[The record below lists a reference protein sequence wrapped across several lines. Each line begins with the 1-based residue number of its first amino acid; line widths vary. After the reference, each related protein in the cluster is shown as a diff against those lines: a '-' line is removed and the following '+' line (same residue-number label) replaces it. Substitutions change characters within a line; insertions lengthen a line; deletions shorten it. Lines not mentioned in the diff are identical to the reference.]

1 MTCAGSGRP
10 REGWHLMK
18 FSADQV
24 SFLLN
29 NEPHYL
35 FSGEIHYFRIK
46 RKLWPLHLR
55 KLKEANCRFVSTYI
69 PWGWHEYEEG
79 KFDFDGRTVPER
91 DLIGFIKLA
100 ARTGLFVTVKP
111 GPYILAE
118 YCNQGLP
125 VWLTQKNPEILARN
139 PQGRVVDEF
148 VVTYMHPVFLEYT
161 RKWFDRVL
169 KVVYDHQAANGGPIG
184 MLQVENEIGVNQ
196 WLCGM
201 GDYSAVATG
210 YFREFLR
217 KKHREIGQLNATL
230 GTNFA
235 SFEEVN
241 GPSGV
246 ARTKTEHNLYREWH
260 LFHRDYY
267 CVYLDWVIREVRR
280 RGITLQLYHNVPGWV
295 YGRAKDFPLN
305 ITMYAEVF
313 RKYPDVVFG
322 VDHIP
327 ENLSYRNAC
336 DDLPC
341 NEILKAMRGGRGPVF
356 AAELQAGS
364 REYCVRTYP
373 VQLELFYKASLAHG
387 LFGMNFYMFSQG
399 INPKRKGHF
408 GPTFYWE
415 TALSAEGTEEPL
427 YPVIRDLGAW
437 LRFNGKMFLK
447 TERFSKIAAG
457 FYAPYYETE
466 FTYPFGGRRLYDAE
480 SVGLRYD
487 TQQTRDQ
494 LFFDGVIKAAQMLN
508 YDFDI
513 HDLQKVAPGRLAQY
527 KVLFVVA
534 LEHMDADV
542 QRKLADYVTA
552 GGTLVLMPTVPVY
565 DLALNKCEI
574 LKEALKVTEVDS
586 LTPSAPKIHFMG
598 LEDLFAFTRINV
610 YAEGAGKVIARTFD
624 DNRPC
629 GLEIRLGKG
638 KAFLLGS
645 GFTNCIKEHRLA
657 YEKLFSL
664 AGDVRNAGAD
674 NEDIRVVERF
684 GTDYAYLFVLNY
696 HQETKR
702 TKISYKDP
710 VTLEKR
716 KLPLDGFLEVPPM
729 TGYILPVSVALPQ
742 RAGKI
747 VSATVEI
754 YNAVL
759 KEKDI
764 YLSVK
769 GNPHR
774 EAEVVL
780 ALERKPAKVIY
791 NKHKAAFWYAKKT
804 AVIKFKNEDG
814 IGRLSVI
821 F

>member
-1 MTCAGSGRP
+1 
-10 REGWHLMK
+10 MK

-24 SFLLN
+24 SFLLD
-29 NEPHYL
+29 NEPCYL
-35 FSGEIHYFRIK
+35 YSGEIHYFRVK
-46 RKLWPLHLR
+46 SRLWPLHLR
-55 KLKEANCRFVSTYI
+55 KLKEAHCRFVSTYI

-79 KFDFDGRTVPER
+79 RFDFDGRTVPER

-100 ARTGLFVTVKP
+100 AKTGLLVTVKP

-118 YCNQGLP
+118 YCHQGLP
-125 VWLTQKNPEILARN
+125 VWLTKKHPEILTVN
-139 PQGRVVDEF
+139 PQGKVIDEF
-148 VVTYMHPVFLEYT
+148 VVTYMHPTFLAYT

-169 KVVYDHQAANGGPIG
+169 KIVRDHQLALGGPIG

-196 WLCGM
+196 WLYGM
-201 GDYSAVATG
+201 GDHSAVSIG
-210 YFREFLR
+210 FFRAFLR
-217 KKHREIGQLNATL
+217 EKYAEISHLNVAL
-230 GTNFA
+230 GTNYH

-241 GPSGV
+241 GPSGI
-246 ARTKTEHNLYREWH
+246 ARTRIDHNLYREWH
-260 LFHRDYY
+260 LFHRNYY
-267 CVYLDWVIREVRR
+267 CRYLEWVIDEVRR

-305 ITMYAEVF
+305 ITMYNEVF
-313 RKYPDVVFG
+313 KKHKDIVFG

-327 ENLSYRNAC
+327 ENLSYRNFH

-364 REYCVRTYP
+364 REYSVRTYP
-373 VQLELFYKASLAHG
+373 VELELFYKASLAHG

-399 INPKRKGHF
+399 INPKHKGHF

-415 TALSAEGTEEPL
+415 TALSAEGKEEPL
-427 YPVIRDLGAW
+427 YSVIRDLGAW
-437 LRFNGKMFLK
+437 LRFNEKMFLK
-447 TERFSKIAAG
+447 TERFSRIAVG

-466 FTYPFGGRRLYDAE
+466 FTHPFGGRQLYDTE
-480 SVGLRYD
+480 EVGLRYD
-487 TQQTRDQ
+487 TRQTRDG
-494 LFFDGVIKAAQMLN
+494 LFFDGVLKAAQMLN

-513 HDLQKVAPGRLAQY
+513 HDLQKVSPGKLSQY
-527 KVLFVVA
+527 KELCVVA
-534 LEHMDADV
+534 LEYMDADV
-542 QRKLADYVTA
+542 QQKLVEYAA
-552 GGTLVLMPTVPVY
+552 GGGILVLMPTVPVY
-565 DLALNKCEI
+565 DLTLKKCEI
-574 LKEALKVTEVDS
+574 LKEALKVKEIDS
-586 LTPSAPKIHFMG
+586 LKPSAPKIHFMG

-610 YAEGAGKVIARTFD
+610 YDEGAGKVIARTFD
-624 DNRPC
+624 DHRPC
-629 GLEIRLGKG
+629 GLEIKHGKG
-638 KAFLLGS
+638 KVILLGS

-664 AGDVRNAGAD
+664 CGEGRNAFAD

-684 GTDYAYLFVLNY
+684 GTDCAYLFVLNY
-696 HQETKR
+696 HNDAKR
-702 TKISYKDP
+702 TKIVYTDP

-716 KLPLDGFLEVPPM
+716 TLPLDGSIEIPPM
-729 TGYILPVSVALPQ
+729 TGYILPVLLTLPDG
-742 RAGKI
+742 AGKI
-747 VSATVEI
+747 VSSTVEV
-754 YNAVL
+754 YHAAV

-764 YLSVK
+764 YIAVK

-780 ALERKPAKVIY
+780 ALKKKPKKIIY
-791 NKHKAAFWYAKKT
+791 NKHKAAFWHAKGT
-804 AVIKFKNEDG
+804 ATIKFKNEDG